1 MRAANNSLLFLLF
14 LTVQHLCAQQQPP
27 EAFRWIDFHAE
38 EGPDRDIV
46 VWVSRSLEAEKWTA
60 IREIG
65 VEYDAA
71 LVVTSLRATPQ
82 SPVDSDTYTVW
93 NASLTNHGI
102 APLMKGVN
110 LRWLDWMQFVAGQ
123 PMEPTALFDNCAE
136 CAADTYT
143 VWNASLTNHGIS
155 PLMKGVNLRWLD
167 WMHFVEG
174 QLTEP
179 AALFDNCAEC
189 AADTYFT
196 AFHYDVPQH
205 MWMGRWMRGAQAV
218 PVWGARGPDGVTRS
232 QVYARLTDATGTDS
246 IGTDSIGTW
255 SHYDYGMEKP
265 PQDFFY
271 RYYVDPFSHLERTDL
286 LSGKAAAAMKDR
298 LCRAQGVGT
307 GLARGQDS
315 VLCKPIAVV
324 PVKAGRKPVTTPPAN
339 NRGQSQPP
347 AARH

>member
-1 MRAANNSLLFLLF
+1 MRGVFHRYLIVLIVAVAAGGGP
-14 LTVQHLCAQQQPP
+14 LTAQQQPP
-27 EAFRWIDFHAE
+27 EGFRWIDFHAE

-46 VWVSRSLEAEKWTA
+46 VWINKSLEAEKWTA

-82 SPVDSDTYTVW
+82 SPVDTDTYTVW

-110 LRWLDWMQFVAGQ
+110 LRWLDWMQFV
-123 PMEPTALFDNCAE
+123 
-136 CAADTYT
+136 
-143 VWNASLTNHGIS
+143 
-155 PLMKGVNLRWLD
+155 
-167 WMHFVEG
+167 EG
-174 QLTEP
+174 QQTEP

-196 AFHYDVPQH
+196 AFHYDVAQH
-205 MWMGRWMRGAQAV
+205 MWMGRWVRGAQAV
-218 PVWGARGPDGVTRS
+218 PVWAARGPDGVTRS
-232 QVYARLTDATGTDS
+232 QVYARLTDARGTDS
-246 IGTDSIGTW
+246 TGTDSIGTW
-255 SHYDYGMEKP
+255 SHFDYGTEKP
-265 PQDFFY
+265 PQDFVY
-271 RYYVDPFSHLERTDL
+271 RYYVDPLSHLERTDL
-286 LSGKAAAAMKDR
+286 LSGKAAEAMKDR

-307 GLARGQDS
+307 GEARGQDS
-315 VLCKPIAVV
+315 VLCKPSGAV